1 MDGGQLSPLA
11 YLCYY
16 VCVTTDVTI
25 LSGDGNASTV
35 KHPTIVK
42 QMQKKEK
49 QHNGQT
55 AFEAFCRSRWQR
67 KCPHCGNGFITGRR
81 S

>member
-25 LSGDGNASTV
+25 LSGNGNASTV

-49 QHNGQT
+49 QHKTKN
-55 AFEAFCRSRWQR
+55 
-67 KCPHCGNGFITGRR
+67 K
-81 S
+81 